1 MPVDVQAVVIST
13 VGGLGYELVDFERT
27 AGGVLRVFIDKESGI
42 SVEDCASV
50 SNHLTRVF
58 AVENVDFD
66 RLEVSSPGLDRPLK
80 DIQAFQRFV
89 GRGAK
94 VKLNAMV
101 DARKRFEGVIESVD
115 GSNIT
120 FRLIEDKAVARA
132 LKASAPKSTGMAT
145 TKAKGDSKVSESK
158 AGEVKLISVPVEK
171 IDRAR
176 LIPEI

>member
-27 AGGVLRVFIDKESGI
+27 ASGVLRVFIDKEDGI
-42 SVEDCASV
+42 SVEDCANV

-80 DIQAFQRFV
+80 GIEAFRRFV

-101 DARKRFEGVIESVD
+101 DARKRFEGVIEGVD
-115 GSNIT
+115 GGDIT
-120 FRLIEDKAVARA
+120 FRLIDDKAGPRIS
-132 LKASAPKSTGMAT
+132 KASASKGTGKISAKVKVALKT
-145 TKAKGDSKVSESK
+145 TED
-158 AGEVKLISVPVEK
+158 KLISVPVEK